1 MFVGLEFID
10 INLYTDKVPMVER
23 INIKNKDNKIH
34 IRLTVEYI
42 FSIKSQLISSFV
54 KGLTFKSLK
63 L

>member
-1 MFVGLEFID
+1 MIIIIHAIHMFVGLEFID

-42 FSIKSQLISSFV
+42 FSIKSFGYL
-54 KGLTFKSLK
+54 LL
-63 L
+63 